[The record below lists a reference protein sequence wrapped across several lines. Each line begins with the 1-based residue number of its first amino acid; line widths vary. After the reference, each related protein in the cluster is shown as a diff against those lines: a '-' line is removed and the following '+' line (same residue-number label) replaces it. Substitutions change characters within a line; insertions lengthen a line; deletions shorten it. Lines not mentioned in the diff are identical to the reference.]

1 MADPPQEIDT
11 EELAAQVVDELDPG
25 SVVNDKL
32 VLSRRQVIALA
43 GSGLGAGALAT
54 WATGD
59 AAAAGGTND
68 TSVGDVG
75 AAGDSVDV
83 YLDELRDDGG
93 DEVLDIDDTGE
104 INAAFGR
111 TWNYD
116 TIAPSALGASLDI
129 DGNNLTDAGAT
140 VYDAS
145 TDTVGDGTTSADH
158 QSVNTDKARIG
169 SADTVSGGPVGD
181 AGDDV
186 ILDSEG
192 PAPDTFETTST
203 TYVGFF
209 GGGDEVVFNFFPLS
223 SLTNIDDLGLGI
235 AGEITNSD
243 AQETTTVAILTNG
256 EEFAEYS
263 HTGDDIGKFYTAPD
277 YTPTVNG
284 VDRLVPR
291 LKVSG
296 GTGTVY
302 NLRVIVWGEI
312 K

>member
-1 MADPPQEIDT
+1 MVDRRLVFGDPADAGTRWAMDD
-11 EELAAQVVDELDPG
+11 A
-25 SVVNDKL
+25 
-32 VLSRRQVIALA
+32 A
-43 GSGLGAGALAT
+43 GSTGGGNFVLA
-54 WATGD
+54 
-59 AAAAGGTND
+59 
-68 TSVGDVG
+68 
-75 AAGDSVDV
+75 
-83 YLDELRDDGG
+83 RDLDGG
-93 DEVLDIDDTGE
+93 GVLLRYNPTSGNFEPFAPVDLGGEDI
-104 INAAFGR
+104 
-111 TWNYD
+111 
-116 TIAPSALGASLDI
+116 LD
-129 DGNNLTDAGAT
+129 GSTT
-140 VYDAS
+140 VYHAA
-145 TDTVGDGTTSADH
+145 TDTVGDGTTSANH
-158 QSVNTDKARIG
+158 ESVNTDKARIG

-203 TYVGFF
+203 TYLGFF
-209 GGGDEVVFNFFPLS
+209 GGGDEVVFDFSLLT

-243 AQETTTVAILTNG
+243 AQETTTVAILTEG

-263 HTGDDIGKFYTAPD
+263 HTGDDIGKFYTSPD
-277 YTPTVNG
+277 YTPTLNG
-284 VDRLVPR
+284 EARLVPR